1 MGDKANVLDFNAPPS
16 FWSNYRKAIFGS
28 RPGPKP
34 GMTLPEI
41 KGIWSGVRA
50 NAEQLASYRKVCG
63 IEDDGV
69 LPILY
74 PNVLTLGIQLSMLVH
89 PAFPLKMLGT
99 VHNRN
104 HVFQR
109 RAIRPD
115 EAMDVVCSI
124 NDSRIL
130 KQGVE
135 FDVVTRVTIGG
146 EPVWESISGYLS
158 RAKFTEFG
166 QPSPLAQLPEL
177 AEPVTESSLRIAPDL
192 GRRYAKVTGDYNP
205 IHISNILAKVFGF
218 PRAIIHGMWS
228 AANGAARV
236 QTPPKDAPSRYDV
249 IFKGPVFIGS
259 DTTLKVNSGEGGV
272 QRFDLFC
279 GKNPRPC
286 MLGCVRPATDS
297 DTLLS

>member
-1 MGDKANVLDFNAPPS
+1 MSDKATVLEFNAPPS
-16 FWSNYRKAIFGS
+16 FWSNYKKAIFGS

-34 GMTLPEI
+34 GMKLPEI
-41 KGIWSGVRA
+41 KGVWKGVRTNQA
-50 NAEQLASYRKVCG
+50 QLEGYRKVCG
-63 IEDDGV
+63 IEDNGV

-74 PNVLTLGIQLSMLVH
+74 PNVLTLGVQLSMLVH

-104 HVFQR
+104 HVFQK

-115 EAMDVVCSI
+115 EVMDVTCTLE
-124 NDSRIL
+124 DSRIL
-130 KQGVE
+130 KQGIE
-135 FDVVTRVTIGG
+135 FDVVTRVEIGG
-146 EPVWESISGYLS
+146 ERVWESISGYLS
-158 RAKFTEFG
+158 RAKFSEFG
-166 QPSPLAQLPEL
+166 EPSPLAQLPDL
-177 AEPVTESSLRIAPDL
+177 AEPVSESAYRLPKDL
-192 GRRYAKVTGDYNP
+192 GRSYAKVTGDYNP

-236 QTPPKDAPSRYDV
+236 QTPPTDAPSRYDV

-259 DTTLKVNSGEGGV
+259 NTVLKVNSGEGGV

-279 GKNPRPC
+279 GSNPRPC
-286 MLGCVRPATDS
+286 MLGCVRPAS
-297 DTLLS
+297 LSENLVK